1 MAKDP
6 AGMQERRSRILEIM
20 KTEGFVMVTSLA
32 KIFGTTEVTIR
43 SDLQALEREGRLRRM
58 AGGAIPVQTEQ
69 TESPEV
75 PRVTHCIIEKKR
87 IAAYAARLIHDGE
100 RLFINSGSTTYLFA
114 EALLEHT
121 GLSIVTNSVQIAR
134 LLGNVPSF
142 HVILVGGEINAY
154 DGFTFGVDATDMLK
168 RYRAGYAVLSLDG
181 ITPDSGISTLHA
193 AEIPVNRMMMEHANQ
208 VLLLADHTKLG
219 RGGFSNF
226 AETRSGGILVTD
238 DGAERAAVQEL
249 EASGLTVLLAEE

>member
-1 MAKDP
+1 MARDP
-6 AGMQERRSRILEIM
+6 AGMQERRNRILEIL

-32 KIFGTTEVTIR
+32 KTFGTTEVTIR

-58 AGGAIPVQTEQ
+58 AGGAVPAQ
-69 TESPEV
+69 PEDTKDPDV
-75 PRVTHCIIEKKR
+75 PRVTRCLAEKRR
-87 IAAYAARLIHDGE
+87 IAAYAARMIHAGE

-114 EALLEHT
+114 EALREHT

-134 LLGNVPSF
+134 LLGNVPTF
-142 HVILVGGEINAY
+142 HVILVGGEVNAY

-168 RYRAGYAVLSLDG
+168 RYRAGYAVLALDG
-181 ITPDSGISTLHA
+181 ISPESGISTLHA

-219 RGGFSNF
+219 RGGFSHF
-226 AETRSGGILVTD
+226 AEAGSGEILVTD
-238 DGAERAAVQEL
+238 DGAKRAAVQAL
-249 EASGLTVLLAEE
+249 EASGMTVLLAEK